1 MNTAIEQLR
10 QLVMEGKETFHN
22 REVRTFTLLQ
32 ELTFIE
38 NRKQADFFL
47 AMHKYVKE
55 LTSMPDA
62 LIGPGRRWM
71 TASHICQTLGITNIC
86 LGAISLAPIDF
97 WGDEDSDTTM
107 DIEVDEDTYDWAY
120 FKAAEVFGYDN
131 VARTAEIDN
140 IQNEEAYMFRRYR
153 NKQQNYSIVVCHDG
167 IANHYKVYEKEGD
180 DGLDMLY
187 VDGYIEPTDNIQIF
201 RFNVICSDTLTRIKQ
216 IQREIVKAGK
226 DCPDIY
232 ERGNANILYYSDG
245 YHTLFD
251 DKDRSIPFFGN
262 KLAKE
267 MAETLFDK
275 ITSMEDLLTIVAL
288 YSTRLIYGIHVH
300 NIEDYKKKH
309 SVVRLFDKWR
319 FPYGFL
325 YKEDVCWF
333 MNGWIGMTWKE
344 SARIVQLMSGKNPLE
359 AECLKHI
366 YLHRGMD
373 NGFKEHELIHIWSS
387 LFDRATKRL
396 LPSMAHFVGSMYLYA
411 FLAMLRKDF
420 PEEYQSTKDKYN
432 G

>member
-1 MNTAIEQLR
+1 MKTAIEQLR

-153 NKQQNYSIVVCHDG
+153 NKQQNYSIVVCNDG

-187 VDGYIEPTDNIQIF
+187 VDGDIEPTDNTQIF

-245 YHTLFD
+245 YQSLFD
-251 DKDRSIPFFGN
+251 DKD
-262 KLAKE
+262 
-267 MAETLFDK
+267 
-275 ITSMEDLLTIVAL
+275 
-288 YSTRLIYGIHVH
+288 
-300 NIEDYKKKH
+300 
-309 SVVRLFDKWR
+309 
-319 FPYGFL
+319 
-325 YKEDVCWF
+325 
-333 MNGWIGMTWKE
+333 
-344 SARIVQLMSGKNPLE
+344 
-359 AECLKHI
+359 
-366 YLHRGMD
+366 
-373 NGFKEHELIHIWSS
+373 
-387 LFDRATKRL
+387 
-396 LPSMAHFVGSMYLYA
+396 
-411 FLAMLRKDF
+411 
-420 PEEYQSTKDKYN
+420 
-432 G
+432 